1 MSLIAGWAQAGM
13 MREGWK
19 KYQKSR
25 ASDRDVARHICFTH
39 DYMYNVLDTSPLPG
53 GRAIWINDLK
63 GVPRSGVLC
72 SSCAFCM
79 LICSMRVPSC
89 NQETLLVFRKV
100 LPKKLM
106 RTLLWHGIV

>member
-1 MSLIAGWAQAGM
+1 MTVGWPQAGM

-25 ASDRDVARHICFTH
+25 ATDRDVARHICFTH

-63 GVPRSGVLC
+63 GGPESGVLN

-79 LICSMRVPSC
+79 LIISMRIPSC
-89 NQETLLVFRKV
+89 NQETLLGYCEV
-100 LPKKLM
+100 LPRNLM
-106 RTLLWHGIV
+106 RTLLWHCIV